1 MLRNFLLL
9 ISTFLIS
16 SVAWAQ
22 TNHNVEV
29 TSNQYTPEDI
39 TISVGDTITWENIQG
54 SHNVDARQAT
64 FPGNPASVYSGPAS
78 TGWTFS
84 HVFTVEGFYDYECT
98 PHAVLGMVG
107 TITVEPAQSNT
118 ADLQIVHNSPS
129 PTVDIWVNDAP
140 FLTDVEFRTATEYVE
155 VPAGVNLNVG
165 IAPAGSTDT
174 SDIIADF
181 DFLLDPDESYQVIAN
196 GVLGD
201 PINPFNL
208 EVIAP
213 ARQEAEAGGVDFT
226 IFHGSPD
233 APNVDVFARDVAQ
246 LADDLA
252 FAENTDY
259 INVPADEYTIDIK
272 AAGTEPIVASYAAD
286 LSGLEGGAATVLAS
300 GFLAP
305 DTNEPAFG
313 LFAVLADGTFLEL
326 ESVENTADLQ
336 IVHNS
341 PSPTVDIWVNDAPF
355 LTDVEFRT
363 ATEYVE
369 VPAGVNLNVGIAPA
383 GSTDT
388 SDIIADFDFLLDP
401 DESYQVIANGVL
413 GDPINPFNLE
423 VIAPARQEAEA
434 GGVDFTIFHGSPDAP
449 NVDVFA
455 RDVAQ
460 LADDL
465 AFAENTDYINVP
477 ADEYTIDIK
486 AAGTEPIV
494 ASYAADLSGLEG
506 GAATVLASGF
516 LAPDTNEPAFGLF
529 AVLADGTFL
538 ELPTVENIAN
548 LQIVHNSPS
557 PTVDIWVNDAP
568 FLTDVEYRT
577 ATPFVE
583 VPAGVNLNVGIAPA
597 GSTDTSDIIAN
608 FDFLLDPDEN
618 YVVVANGI
626 INDTETPFDLD
637 VVAPARLAAEAGG
650 IDFAIVHGSTDAP
663 AVDIEAR
670 DVTTLV
676 EELAFGEV
684 TDYINVPAAF
694 ILLMFVAAGTDL
706 NCRFIFSSINATAEG
721 AAAVV
726 VASGFLNPATPD
738 DPDFALLAVLP
749 DGTVIALPQI
759 ENTAR
764 LQIVHNSP
772 SPTVDIWVNDD
783 PFLTDFEFR
792 TATEYLDVPAGVN
805 LNVGVAPAGSSDT
818 SDILVDFDFIL
829 EPDEAYQVI
838 ANGVIDDMDAPFNL
852 EVITPAREAA
862 DSTGVDF
869 VIFHGS
875 PDAPGVDV
883 FARDV
888 AQLADN
894 LEFTDRTDYI
904 NVPAAEY
911 TIDIAPAGVSDILA
925 SYTAPLSGLEGGA
938 ATVMASGFLDPGTDD
953 PAFGLFAVLPDGTVL
968 ELPVVT
974 SANQPIKGEI
984 AIYPNP
990 STDRA
995 LLNIVLD
1002 GEEVSDAEIQI
1013 RNMSGK
1019 VVAQPFTGELY
1030 VGRNTIELP
1039 VAKLTRGFYLVEIAT
1054 ERGTVSRKLVV
1065 Q

>member
-1 MLRNFLLL
+1 MQRNFLLL
-9 ISTFLIS
+9 ISIFLIS
-16 SVAWAQ
+16 SVGWAQ
-22 TNHNVEV
+22 TNHNIEV
-29 TSNQYTPEDI
+29 TSNEYTPEDI
-39 TISVGDTITWENIQG
+39 TITVGDTVTWENIQG
-54 SHNVDARQAT
+54 SHNVDGRQLT
-64 FPGNPASVYSGPAS
+64 YPDNPASFYSGPSS

-84 HVFTVEGFYDYECT
+84 HVFTEEGFYDYECT
-98 PHAVLGMVG
+98 PHAAFGMVG

-118 ADLQIVHNSPS
+118 AEIQIVHNSPS
-129 PTVDIWVNDAP
+129 PTVDIWVNDDP
-140 FLTDVEFRTATEYVE
+140 FLTDVEFRTATDYVE

-165 IAPAGSTDT
+165 IAEAGSSSPD
-174 SDIIADF
+174 DIIVDF
-181 DFLLDPDESYQVIAN
+181 DFTLDAGENYQIIAN
-196 GVLGD
+196 GIVGD
-201 PINPFNL
+201 SINPFNL

-213 ARQEAEAGGVDFT
+213 ARQEADSSGVDFT

-252 FAENTDY
+252 FADNTDY
-259 INVPADEYTIDIK
+259 INVPAAEYTIDIK

-300 GFLAP
+300 GFLNP
-305 DTNEPAFG
+305 GMDDPAFG

-369 VPAGVNLNVGIAPA
+369 VPAGVNLNVGIAAA

-388 SDIIADFDFLLDP
+388 SDIITDFDFLLDP

-413 GDPINPFNLE
+413 GDSLNPFNLE
-423 VIAPARQEAEA
+423 VIAPARQEAES

-460 LADDL
+460 LADNL
-465 AFAENTDYINVP
+465 AFAENTAYINVP
-477 ADEYTIDIK
+477 ADEYTIDVK

-494 ASYAADLSGLEG
+494 VSYAADLSGLEG

-516 LAPDTNEPAFGLF
+516 LAPDANEPAFGLF

-538 ELPTVENIAN
+538 ELESVENTAD

-557 PTVDIWVNDAP
+557 PTVDIWVNDEP

-583 VPAGVNLNVGIAPA
+583 VPAGVNLNVGIAEA
-597 GSTDTSDIIAN
+597 GSTDPSDIITD
-608 FDFLLDPDEN
+608 FDFLLDPDKN
-618 YVVVANGI
+618 YVVVANGV

-637 VVAPARLAAEAGG
+637 VVAPARLSAESGSG
-650 IDFAIVHGSTDAP
+650 VDFAIVHGSTDAP
-663 AVDIEAR
+663 AVDINAR
-670 DVTTLV
+670 DVAA
-676 EELAFGEV
+676 LAENLAYGDV
-684 TDYINVPAAF
+684 TDYLNVPAANYT
-694 ILLMFVAAGTDL
+694 IDVLAAGTDL
-706 NCRFIFSSINATAEG
+706 IAGSFLAPLTPAEG

-726 VASGFLNPATPD
+726 VASGFLNPATSD
-738 DPDFALLAVLP
+738 DPNFALLVVFP

-772 SPTVDIWVNDD
+772 SPTVDIWVNND
-783 PFLTDFEFR
+783 PFLTDFDFR

-818 SDILVDFDFIL
+818 SDILVDFDFVL

-838 ANGVIDDMDAPFNL
+838 ANGIIDDANAPFNL

-904 NVPAAEY
+904 NVPATEY

-938 ATVMASGFLDPGTDD
+938 ATVMASGFLNPGTDD
-953 PAFGLFAVLPDGTVL
+953 PAFGLFTVLPDGTVI

-1019 VVAQPFTGELY
+1019 VVAQPFAGELY

-1039 VAKLTRGFYLVEIAT
+1039 VAKLKRGFYLVEIAT
-1054 ERGTVSRKLVV
+1054 ERGTVSRKLIV